1 MEHLNNYWA
10 HLFGFGRVA
19 FARALKSRCF
29 SRQVMGLS
37 ALSEMEMT
45 V

>member
-1 MEHLNNYWA
+1 MRHLNNYWA

-19 FARALKSRCF
+19 IARVLKSRCF
-29 SRQVMGLS
+29 SRQVTRLS
-37 ALSEMEMT
+37 ALSGMEMT